1 MAGDWIKMRSDL
13 YRDPKVSVIADELL
27 GNQGDLARYVS
38 QMNQRDM
45 CVTRNVMRNA
55 TVGAL
60 VSVWGVIRQ
69 RGKRVD
75 DDLACSGVVLAVI
88 DDIADLPGFGE
99 AMASVGWIIESPEGL
114 VFPRFFEEHNVDP
127 AERSKAT
134 NADRQ
139 RRYRERKQAEE
150 SDVTRNVTVTP
161 REEKSREEK
170 KAPLNPPADAGGDLL
185 GGQAGKVTKAERIA
199 QIAGDAQTAYNA
211 ILAKPNGSLAV
222 CTVLNKPRVRS
233 VEKALP
239 TVRQLCTRMFGNERV
254 TPDFWKAY
262 FETVSEDDFL
272 AGRHQGGPG
281 HENWK
286 PDFEYLLRESGIAKA
301 VDRAM
306 SQVVQ

>member
-13 YRDPKVSVIADELL
+13 YRDPKVSVMADELL

-75 DDLACSGVVLAVI
+75 DDLVCSGVALVII

-99 AMASVGWIIESPEGL
+99 AMASVGWIIESTEGL

-127 AERSKAT
+127 TERAKAT

-139 RRYRERKQAEE
+139 RRYRERKQADE
-150 SDVTRNVTVTP
+150 SNVTRDVTVTP

-170 KAPLNPPADAGGDLL
+170 TTSSAAPTSSSPADDLL
-185 GGQAGKVTKAERIA
+185 PAEPASPTAVSFLLNDGKDFAITEAQVREFADLYPGIDVLQQLRAVKAWTIANPKNRKTRSGAMRFVNAWLSRAQNQAPTRPA
-199 QIAGDAQTAYNA
+199 QQSAPQKG
-211 ILAKPNGSLAV
+211 V
-222 CTVLNKPRVRS
+222 MPRLS
-233 VEKALP
+233 A
-239 TVRQLCTRMFGNERV
+239 
-254 TPDFWKAY
+254 
-262 FETVSEDDFL
+262 
-272 AGRHQGGPG
+272 
-281 HENWK
+281 
-286 PDFEYLLRESGIAKA
+286 
-301 VDRAM
+301 
-306 SQVVQ
+306 